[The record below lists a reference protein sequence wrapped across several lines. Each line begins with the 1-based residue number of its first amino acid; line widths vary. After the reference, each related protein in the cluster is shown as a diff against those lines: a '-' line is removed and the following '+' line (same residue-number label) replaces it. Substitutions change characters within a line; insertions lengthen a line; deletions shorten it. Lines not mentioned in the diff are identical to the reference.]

1 ISTDFS
7 MHKLEIKSTLD
18 LLGFQMAP
26 WRGFSVWPPTARK
39 FISKVRAT
47 DLPWPL
53 RRAAHDRQI
62 NAADSALLELP
73 LCGTRFSSRSRISID
88 TRSRLNNALSIGL
101 LTWSLCDAP

>member
-1 ISTDFS
+1 MAADGKEVHIESPRDR
-7 MHKLEIKSTLD
+7 LA
-18 LLGFQMAP
+18 MAP
-26 WRGFSVWPPTARK
+26 TKGE
-39 FISKVRAT
+39 
-47 DLPWPL
+47 
-53 RRAAHDRQI
+53 I